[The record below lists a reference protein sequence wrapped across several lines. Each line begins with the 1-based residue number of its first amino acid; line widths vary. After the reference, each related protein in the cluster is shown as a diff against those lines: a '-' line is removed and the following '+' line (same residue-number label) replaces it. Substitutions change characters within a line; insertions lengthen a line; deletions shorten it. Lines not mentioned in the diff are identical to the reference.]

1 MLTERLREFVIQRRR
16 IMARVGYARV
26 SSLGQS
32 LEVQLK
38 KLEGCDKIFQE
49 KVSGVD
55 RNREQLKQCLDYV
68 REGDVIV
75 VTKLDRLAR
84 STNHL
89 CRIAEIL
96 DEKAVTL
103 HVIDQNIETA
113 TPTGK
118 LLFNMLGAIAQ
129 FENEI
134 RRERQM
140 DGIKAAQRRGVH
152 IGRKKTVSQEEIMD
166 IKKKRKEGV
175 LISSLMSEFGI
186 GKVSVY
192 NYLKK

>member
-1 MLTERLREFVIQRRR
+1 
-16 IMARVGYARV
+16 MARVGYARV

-55 RNREQLKQCLDYV
+55 RKREQLKQCLDYV
-68 REGDVIV
+68 REGDIIV

-96 DEKAVTL
+96 DAKGITL
-103 HVIDQNIETA
+103 HVIDQKIETA

-175 LISSLMSEFGI
+175 LIKDLAKEYNVQPMSI
-186 GKVSVY
+186 Y
-192 NYLKK
+192 RYLRCE